1 MASPSKETI
10 DKLEELNQKLNQQN
24 DIQELKEEI
33 NHIRNNIWRS
43 LNMTKEQLELLNI
56 EDTITNLS
64 RLLFIL
70 EQFKYLKDISK

>member
-1 MASPSKETI
+1 MT
-10 DKLEELNQKLNQQN
+10 LEELNQKLNQQN

-33 NHIRNNIWRS
+33 NHIRNNIWRRS

-56 EDTITNLS
+56 EDTIINLS

>member
-1 MASPSKETI
+1 MT
-10 DKLEELNQKLNQQN
+10 LEELNQKLNQQN
-24 DIQELKEEI
+24 DIQELKQEV
-33 NHIRNNIWRS
+33 NNIRNNIWKS
-43 LNMTKEQLELLNI
+43 LNMTKDQLELLNI

>member
-1 MASPSKETI
+1 MT
-10 DKLEELNQKLNQQN
+10 LEELNQKLDHSN

-33 NHIRNNIWRS
+33 NNIRNNIWKS
-43 LNMTKEQLELLNI
+43 LNMTKDQLELLNI
-56 EDTITNLS
+56 EDTITNLG

>member
-1 MASPSKETI
+1 MT
-10 DKLEELNQKLNQQN
+10 LEELNQKLDQPN

-33 NHIRNNIWRS
+33 NHIRNNIWKS
-43 LNMTKEQLELLNI
+43 LNMTKDQLELLNI

>member
-1 MASPSKETI
+1 MT
-10 DKLEELNQKLNQQN
+10 LEELNQKLNQQN
-24 DIQELKEEI
+24 DIQELKEDI
-33 NHIRNNIWRS
+33 DQIRHNIWRS

-56 EDTITNLS
+56 EDTIINLS